1 MTMAEKSG
9 HKIGCAY
16 VEGDEKILPQERDIH
31 KLVM

>member
-1 MTMAEKSG
+1 MAMTEKRD

-31 KLVM
+31 ELVM

>member
-16 VEGDEKILPQERDIH
+16 VERDEKILSQERDIH
-31 KLVM
+31 ELVM